1 MPEVAPESLDNVLDR
16 CIDVLLA
23 GGDWEDS
30 VSTDHPDHEEV
41 IELAR
46 VAALLS
52 DAFGSESPELAP
64 ESASGNDQTKNQ
76 VPEWIRRSAPA
87 DTD

>member
-1 MPEVAPESLDNVLDR
+1 MPDVAPDNLDDVLDR

-30 VSTDHPDHEEV
+30 VATDHPDHEEV

-64 ESASGNDQTKNQ
+64 ESAGGHDQTKHRI
-76 VPEWIRRSAPA
+76 PEWIRRSAPG
-87 DTD
+87 DTA

>member
-1 MPEVAPESLDNVLDR
+1 MPEVAPENLDDVLDR

-30 VSTDHPDHEEV
+30 VSTNHPDHEEV

-52 DAFGSESPELAP
+52 DAFGSESPEMAP
-64 ESASGNDQTKNQ
+64 ESVSDHDQMKHQ
-76 VPEWIRRSAPA
+76 VPEWIRRQAPA